1 MTFMPADCALA
12 IGTLLH
18 ALPASQPDS
27 TIAGMPASVFG
38 NIVSG
43 VVGSVITLGGVL
55 LSNWHSRRLKRD
67 ELGHDSTQRDREREM
82 ALRREVFLPAVEAAL
97 SMQASIGSL
106 VNLEIPTAVAS
117 EKYQTGHATF
127 VKVAAIGTQETVIA
141 CQALS
146 SALGM
151 GFWELSVRRGG
162 LQNFQNQLADLDRN
176 TALHEGLRDSWIKV
190 QQELVAKGE
199 RDTEVWQAA
208 RGHFTHHMNEIGK
221 AMTERSRI
229 VSERQSAHAEMARI
243 MLRHLEALGPLFP
256 PALFAMRREM
266 QLPLDEAAFLE
277 RYRKLRDDQLAV
289 VRAAIDPVKDSVP
302 AMGATA

>member
-12 IGTLLH
+12 VGTLLH

-38 NIVSG
+38 NVVSG

-55 LSNWHSRRLKRD
+55 LSNWHSRTLKRD
-67 ELGHDSTQRDREREM
+67 ELGHDRTQRDREREM

-106 VNLEIPTAVAS
+106 VNLGIPTGVTS

-127 VKVAAIGTQETVIA
+127 VKVAAIGTQETVTA
-141 CQALS
+141 CQTLS
-146 SALGM
+146 SALGQ
-151 GFWELSVRRGG
+151 GFWELALQRGA
-162 LQNFQNQLADLDRN
+162 LENFQNQLADLDRS
-176 TALHEGLRDSWIKV
+176 TAIHEGLRDSWIKV

-199 RDTEVWQAA
+199 KDAEVWQAA
-208 RGHFTHHMNEIGK
+208 RAHFTHHMNEISK
-221 AMTERSRI
+221 ALTERSRI
-229 VSERQSAHAEMARI
+229 VSERQKAHGEMAKV

-256 PALFAMRREM
+256 PALFSMRREM

-277 RYRKLRDDQLAV
+277 RYNKLRDDQLV
-289 VRAAIDPVKDSVP
+289 VLRATIDPARANVP
-302 AMGATA
+302 AREVTA